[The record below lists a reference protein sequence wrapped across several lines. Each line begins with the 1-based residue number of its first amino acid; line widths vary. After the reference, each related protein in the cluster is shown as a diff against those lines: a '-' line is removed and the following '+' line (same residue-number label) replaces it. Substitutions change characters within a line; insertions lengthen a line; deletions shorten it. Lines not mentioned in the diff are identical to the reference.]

1 MTAGTSSAIYIIVG
15 TMLGG
20 VISLAVQW
28 LQNRQDILN
37 IREENKTVNKAETTA
52 KRLLSHKGY
61 TDRTF
66 TAIKDSL
73 GGFEDDDLRQ
83 ILVRAGAVRVKR
95 SDGEERWC
103 LLEREM
109 ERIDKLNKKKETSKA
124 R

>member
-1 MTAGTSSAIYIIVG
+1 MTAGASSAIYLIVG

-20 VISLAVQW
+20 IISLAGQW
-28 LQNRQDILN
+28 LKNRQDILN

-66 TAIKDSL
+66 KAIKDSL
-73 GGFEDDDLRQ
+73 GGFEGDDLRQ

-109 ERIDKLNKKKETSKA
+109 ERIEKLN
-124 R
+124 